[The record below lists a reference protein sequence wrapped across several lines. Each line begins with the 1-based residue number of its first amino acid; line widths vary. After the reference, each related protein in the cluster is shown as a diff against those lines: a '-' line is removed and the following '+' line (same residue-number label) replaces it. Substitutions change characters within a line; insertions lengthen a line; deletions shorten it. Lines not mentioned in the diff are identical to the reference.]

1 MGIFDFLKG
10 PKGPKLKKAEAA
22 TIAVNIAERLFK
34 NEITTEELIR
44 DADIILEEFLVTY
57 FPDRSIETDQ
67 SRQILK
73 LAYLFYENDKNY
85 LEWRVL
91 QPIPDFYPEVNER
104 PRIYKGKKNT
114 KAYAYLTLFKDEI

>member
-22 TIAVNIAERLFK
+22 MIAVNIAERLFK

-44 DADIILEEFLVTY
+44 DADIILEEFLVSY

-73 LAYLFYENDKNY
+73 LAYLFYENDKEY

-91 QPIPDFYPEVNER
+91 QPIPEVNER
-104 PRIYKGKKNT
+104 QRIYKGKRNT